1 LHHFHDAIDRQ
12 MRLEEIR
19 KLAYGTADAAYVLD
33 AQGSIVSWN
42 PAAESLFGLAEEEV
56 IGKAC
61 SETLK
66 GIDECGH
73 ECGADCSILKRAQCR
88 DPLKNYDIRMRV
100 GGRDVWC
107 NVSVVILDSSTSTN
121 PYTLHIVR
129 PTDVQK
135 RLELAVRDFVVA
147 ETGMPDSNVR
157 ELLTIKRSPTS
168 SVGLTAREVEVLK
181 LLGSGSTTAK
191 LADQLGISR
200 TTANNHIQHI
210 MKKLSAHSR
219 LEAIRRAEQAGLI

>member
-1 LHHFHDAIDRQ
+1 

-42 PAAESLFGLAEEEV
+42 SAAESLFGLAEMDV
-56 IGKAC
+56 VGQPC

-73 ECGADCSILKRAQCR
+73 ECGADCSILRRAQCR
-88 DPLKNYDIRMRV
+88 DPLKNYDIKTRV
-100 GGRDVWC
+100 GGKDIWC
-107 NVSVVILDSSTSTN
+107 NVSVVILDSSTSTMA
-121 PYTLHIVR
+121 YTLHIVR
-129 PTDVQK
+129 PTDAQK
-135 RLELAVRDFVVA
+135 RLELAVRNFVVS
-147 ETGMPDSNVR
+147 ETGITDTKAR
-157 ELLTIKRSPTS
+157 DLLAVKRSPTAT
-168 SVGLTAREVEVLK
+168 VDLTKREVEVLR
-181 LLGSGSTTAK
+181 LLAGGSTTAK
-191 LADQLGISR
+191 LADQLGISQ
-200 TTANNHIQHI
+200 TTANNHVQHV